1 MEIREIREK
10 LDQAE
15 KILVGLGGEWQ
26 MQPPAGGSLRQCRLA
41 DPPLQ
46 LTAQLLR
53 RLRQLTA
60 HPGFQQ

>member
-26 MQPPAGGSLRQCRLA
+26 MQPPAGSFAHRPQVLNRRTISGSA
-41 DPPLQ
+41 G
-46 LTAQLLR
+46 A
-53 RLRQLTA
+53 
-60 HPGFQQ
+60 